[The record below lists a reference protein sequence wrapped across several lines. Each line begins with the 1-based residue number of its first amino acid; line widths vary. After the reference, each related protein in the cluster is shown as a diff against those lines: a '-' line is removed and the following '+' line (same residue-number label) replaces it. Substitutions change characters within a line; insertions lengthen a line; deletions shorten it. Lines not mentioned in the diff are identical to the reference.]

1 MRRSAVLL
9 LCAGLTVSAC
19 TRTTYHGFEAKD
31 PPLPLV
37 ERRVQF
43 YLSPAYFRDPPR
55 CAAIHTLSPA
65 PASPVTGAIE
75 RAVERHMSTRL
86 PRVMGTGQVDR
97 TTVHLA
103 VELSNPA
110 DRRVF
115 RRQTGCDA
123 LVRIRIHGVTDD
135 YFVIWSQRA
144 VALTLELI
152 RTIDGKL
159 LWKAHHRAERGDG
172 GLPLSILSLP
182 FTFARAARLKGDQE
196 AFESIADDAVRR
208 MMATLPDL
216 RPRAQ
221 NGALSD

>member
-1 MRRSAVLL
+1 MRRIALLL
-9 LCAGLTVSAC
+9 LCAGLAVSAC
-19 TRTTYHGFEAKD
+19 TRTTYHGFEAKE

-55 CAAIHTLSPA
+55 CAAIHTISPA
-65 PASPVTGAIE
+65 PASPITRAVE

-86 PRVMGTGQVDR
+86 ERVMGPGQVER
-97 TTVHLA
+97 TTAHLA
-103 VELSNPA
+103 VELSHPA

-115 RRQTGCDA
+115 RRQSGCDA
-123 LVRIRIHGVTDD
+123 LVRIRIDRVTDD
-135 YFVIWSQRA
+135 YFVIWSRRA
-144 VALTLELI
+144 IALTLEMI

-159 LWKAHHRAERGDG
+159 LWKAHHRAERSDG

-182 FTFARAARLKGDQE
+182 FTAARAARLKGDHE
-196 AFESIADDAVRR
+196 TFESIADDAVRR

-216 RPRAQ
+216 RIPAQSRAV
-221 NGALSD
+221 SD

>member
-1 MRRSAVLL
+1 MRRIALLL
-9 LCAGLTVSAC
+9 LCAGLAVGAC
-19 TRTTYHGFEAKD
+19 TRTTYHGFEASD

-65 PASPVTGAIE
+65 AASPVTRAVE
-75 RAVERHMSTRL
+75 RAVERHLSTRL
-86 PRVMGTGQVDR
+86 ERVMGAGQVDR
-97 TTVHLA
+97 TTAHLA
-103 VELSNPA
+103 VELSHAA

-115 RRQTGCDA
+115 RRQSGCDA
-123 LVRIRIHGVTDD
+123 LVRIRIDGVTDD
-135 YFVIWSQRA
+135 YFVIWSRRA
-144 VALTLELI
+144 ISLTLELI
-152 RTIDGKL
+152 RTDDGKL

-182 FTFARAARLKGDQE
+182 FTAARAARLKGDHE

-216 RPRAQ
+216 RPP
-221 NGALSD
+221 ALP